1 MNRSEVRDLFDRALP
16 EQPVAG
22 RITRESAVL
31 AGRMARRRRLQ
42 ARVAVVV
49 AAFCAVVLGLAV
61 PSFVTGGNGR
71 GLGPATPSLSATFA
85 PTGPASATSSPPATP
100 SPVAQVSTRPGNL
113 ADMSAALLTK
123 ARQLVPDATFTP
135 VTVGFDDGNREL
147 APFVLTD
154 NQHGYYIA
162 MAQITAPAAVGT
174 LSLSMWARPDDRK
187 SPTPGCENIY
197 QPQLRC
203 DNVTGPAGEEIWITT
218 GYYTGT
224 TTLEYMVK
232 VFRADG
238 TIMRCTLTNQ
248 AANQAQS
255 PTPGPHGTTPPMAA
269 EQLVELLTIP
279 GLSLGS

>member
-1 MNRSEVRDLFDRALP
+1 MNGSEVRDLFDRALP

-31 AGRMARRRRLQ
+31 AGRTARRRRVA

-49 AAFCAVVLGLAV
+49 AAFCAVVLGLAI
-61 PSFVTGGNGR
+61 PSFVAGGNGR
-71 GLGPATPSLSATFA
+71 GLGPATPSLSFA
-85 PTGPASATSSPPATP
+85 PTVPASATASPPATR

-113 ADMSAALLTK
+113 ADISAALLTK
-123 ARQLVPDATFTP
+123 ARQLLPNATFTP
-135 VTVGFDDGNREL
+135 VAVAFDDGNREL

-162 MAQITAPAAVGT
+162 MAQITTPATVGT
-174 LSLSMWARPDDRK
+174 LSLSMWARSDDRK

-203 DNVTGPAGEEIWITT
+203 DNATGPAGEQIWITT

-238 TIMRCTLTNQ
+238 TVMRCTLTNQ
-248 AANQAQS
+248 AASQPET
-255 PTPGPHGTTPPMAA
+255 PTPGPHGTAPPMAV
-269 EQLVELLTIP
+269 EQLVALLTIP
-279 GLSLGS
+279 GLSLGG

>member
-1 MNRSEVRDLFDRALP
+1 VNGSEVRDVFDRALP

-31 AGRMARRRRLQ
+31 AGRAARRRRLQ

-49 AAFCAVVLGLAV
+49 AAFCAVLLGLAV
-61 PSFVTGGNGR
+61 PSFVAGGNGR
-71 GLGPATPSLSATFA
+71 GLGPARPSLSATA
-85 PTGPASATSSPPATP
+85 PTVSPSATPSSPATP
-100 SPVAQVSTRPGNL
+100 SPVAQVSIRPGNL

-123 ARQLVPDATFTP
+123 ARQLLPNATFTP
-135 VTVGFDDGNREL
+135 VTVAFDDGNRDL

-162 MAQITAPAAVGT
+162 GAQITTPATAGT
-174 LSLSMWARPDDRK
+174 LGIAMWARVDDRK

-203 DNVTGPAGEEIWITT
+203 DQATGPAGEQIWITT
-218 GYYTGT
+218 GYYSGT

-238 TIMRCTLTNQ
+238 TIMRGTATNQ
-248 AANQAQS
+248 AANQAET
-255 PTPGPHGTTPPMAA
+255 PTPGPHGTAPPMAT
-269 EQLVELLTIP
+269 EQLVALMTIP
-279 GLSLGS
+279 GLSLAH

>member
-1 MNRSEVRDLFDRALP
+1 MNGSEVRDLFDRALP

-31 AGRMARRRRLQ
+31 AGRTARRRRVA

-49 AAFCAVVLGLAV
+49 AAFCAVVLGLAI
-61 PSFVTGGNGR
+61 PSFVAGGNGR
-71 GLGPATPSLSATFA
+71 GLNPATPSLSFA
-85 PTGPASATSSPPATP
+85 PTVPASATSSPPATR

-113 ADMSAALLTK
+113 ADISAALLTK
-123 ARQLVPDATFTP
+123 ARQLLPNATFTP
-135 VTVGFDDGNREL
+135 VAVAFDDGNREL

-162 MAQITAPAAVGT
+162 MAQITTPATVGT
-174 LSLSMWARPDDRK
+174 LSLSMWARSDDRK

-203 DNVTGPAGEEIWITT
+203 DNATGPAGEQIWITT

-238 TIMRCTLTNQ
+238 TVMRCTLTNQ
-248 AANQAQS
+248 AASQPET
-255 PTPGPHGTTPPMAA
+255 PTPGPHGTAPPMAV
-269 EQLVELLTIP
+269 EQLVALLTIP
-279 GLSLGS
+279 GLSLGG